1 MPTFIYLTSWTDQG
15 AQEPARAVER
25 ATGAVDNLERMGVK
39 IFEVYWTSGDYDLV
53 MVAEC
58 DDEET
63 AFAASLDMASRGNV
77 RSTMLRAFDRN
88 EMSRILAKLPS

>member
-15 AQEPARAVER
+15 AQEPKRAVER
-25 ATGAVDNLERMGVK
+25 ATAAVQALEAMGVK
-39 IFEVYWTSGDYDLV
+39 IFEVYWTSGPYDLV

-63 AFAASLDMASRGNV
+63 AYAASLDMASRGNV
-77 RSTMLRAFDRN
+77 RPTLLRAFDRG
-88 EMSRILAKLPS
+88 EMTELLGKLR